1 MHVWHAFLHALLHA
15 LEHTWP
21 IVPFLYLTYL
31 GMEFL
36 ERRAGERTEQAIA
49 KAGRAGPV
57 VGALLG
63 ALPQCGFS
71 AAGATFYAGRIVTTG
86 TLIAIF
92 LSTSDEMLPL
102 LISTG
107 TPAGNILT
115 ILGVKVV
122 VAMLAGLAID
132 AVSRL
137 IHKDHDHEHHIGEM
151 CQSGKCHCDDRSLWL
166 AALMHTLQITASVF
180 LVSLALNVALELGG
194 DKALTDFLSASP
206 LLGCLLSA
214 VVGLI
219 PNCASSVA
227 ITQLYLSGVLSAGAL
242 LSGLLVGAGVGI
254 LVLLRVNRPIKD
266 SLRVIGL
273 LFAVGLVFGVL
284 FDISGLG
291 GVLGI

>member
-21 IVPFLYLTYL
+21 LIPFLYLTYL

-36 ERRAGERTEQAIA
+36 ERRAGEKTEQAIA

-63 ALPQCGFS
+63 LLPQCGFS
-71 AAGATFYAGRIVTTG
+71 AAGATFYAGRIISIG
-86 TLIAIF
+86 TLLAIF

-102 LISTG
+102 LISSG
-107 TPAGNILT
+107 APAGKILT

-132 AVSRL
+132 AVARWL
-137 IHKDHDHEHHIGEM
+137 HKDHGHEHHIGEM
-151 CQSGKCHCDDRSLWL
+151 CESGHCHCEDRSLWL
-166 AALMHTLQITASVF
+166 AALIHTLQITVSVF
-180 LVSLALNVALELGG
+180 LISVALNMVLELGG
-194 DKALTDFLSASP
+194 EQMLKSLLVGTP
-206 LLGCLLSA
+206 LLGCLLAS
-214 VVGLI
+214 VVGLV

-227 ITQLYLSGVLSAGAL
+227 ITQLYLSGVLSAGAM
-242 LSGLLVGAGVGI
+242 LSGLLVGAGIGI
-254 LVLLRVNRPIKD
+254 LVLLRVNRPLKD
-266 SLRVIGL
+266 SLKVIGL
-273 LFAVGLVFGVL
+273 LFAIGLVFGVL

>member
-15 LEHTWP
+15 LEHIWP

-194 DKALTDFLSASP
+194 EEALTDFLSASP

>member
-21 IVPFLYLTYL
+21 ILPFLYLTYL

-36 ERRAGERTEQAIA
+36 ERRAGEKTEQAIA
-49 KAGRAGPV
+49 RAGRAGPV
-57 VGALLG
+57 AGALLG

-71 AAGATFYAGRIVTTG
+71 AAGATLYAGRIVSVG
-86 TLIAIF
+86 TLLAIF

-107 TPAGNILT
+107 TSAGKILT
-115 ILGVKVV
+115 ILGVKVA
-122 VAMLAGLAID
+122 VAVLAGLAID

-137 IHKDHDHEHHIGEM
+137 IHKDHGHEHHIGEM
-151 CQSGKCHCDDRSLWL
+151 CQSGRCHCDDRSLWL
-166 AALMHTLQITASVF
+166 AALIHTLQIAASVF
-180 LVSLALNVALELGG
+180 FISVALNFALELAG
-194 DKALTDFLSASP
+194 DQALTEFLSASP

-227 ITQLYLSGVLSAGAL
+227 ITQLYLSGVLSAGAM
-242 LSGLLVGAGVGI
+242 LSGLLVGAGVGV
-254 LVLLRVNRPIKD
+254 LVLLRVNRPVKD
-266 SLRVIGL
+266 SLRVMGL
-273 LFAVGLVFGVL
+273 LFAIGLAVGLL
-284 FDISGLG
+284 FDLTALG
-291 GVLGI
+291 AVLGI